1 MATAN
6 RQSDRLAWGISLFLI
21 GILYL
26 IDKTGVINNLPFANV
41 LTSAG
46 TYFLIAGI
54 TFLIYKKEKATGIIL
69 TVIGLIIHSDLFFS
83 WMKNYSNLIVPL
95 ALIVAGLLL
104 IIFGKKR

>member
-6 RQSDRLAWGISLFLI
+6 RQSDRLAWGISLLII

-26 IDKTGVINNLPFANV
+26 IDKTGIIANV
-41 LTSAG
+41 PYVNLLTNGG
-46 TYFLIAGI
+46 TYFLVAGI
-54 TFLIYKKEKATGIIL
+54 VFLIYKKEKAFGIIL
-69 TVIGLIIHSDLFFS
+69 TAIGLVIHSDLFFG
-83 WMKNYSNLIVPL
+83 WMKNYSNLIVPF